1 MAGAKKSATSALKPA
16 SSDASLRSRSSAA
29 SAISRI
35 SDTVR
40 VTKKPKVFVISDDS
54 EEEPEL
60 VDPQVQDQAELDA
73 LKAKW
78 TSPIYCF
85 FRSDVTS
92 KENGVK
98 LYQDNTD
105 RSSTSNLKKHARQC
119 FGAAA
124 VNSAIEG
131 KTQLRPD
138 GSIFEAFA
146 RTGQAQTTPTSR
158 TLSDAEIRSANLV
171 RWVTES
177 NRPIT
182 IVEDKTFRHIFLAGR
197 PTTWLPSRFIL
208 AQDIKK
214 AFLAGESRTQKDRT
228 SRGSVLTPDESHR
241 RRRAMYRIMLYTG
254 VFPSNRYTT
263 IDLDLEDFMLI

>member
-1 MAGAKKSATSALKPA
+1 MAGAKKSATSAPKPA
-16 SSDASLRSRSSAA
+16 SSDASLRSCSSAA

-35 SDTVR
+35 SDTVVR
-40 VTKKPKVFVISDDS
+40 VGKRAVKLTEKAAAAVKVVVISDDS

-78 TSPIYCF
+78 TSPIYGF
-85 FRSDVTS
+85 FRSDVTIDYTDGRKYHFFQCVARHCKS

-98 LYQDNTD
+98 RYQDNTD

-131 KTQLRPD
+131 KTQPRPD

-146 RTGQAQTTPTSR
+146 RTGQAQTTSTSR
-158 TLSDAEIRSANLV
+158 TLSDAEIRANLV

-182 IVEDKTFRHIFLAGR
+182 ISKTRLSGTFSSPGDQQ
-197 PTTWLPSRFIL
+197 PRFHL
-208 AQDIKK
+208 DSFWRKTSKK
-214 AFLAGESRTQKDRT
+214 LSQ
-228 SRGSVLTPDESHR
+228 P
-241 RRRAMYRIMLYTG
+241 
-254 VFPSNRYTT
+254 
-263 IDLDLEDFMLI
+263 